1 MIASII
7 ALQAPETVSRV
18 MVLVVVVSITIS
30 SYSPSLDALVRVYS
44 VPFTVIL
51 ELFALYFAI
60 LITTE
65 STSSATVKV
74 MEAVLEEVPSL
85 MQELPFAS

>member
-7 ALQAPETVSRV
+7 ALQAPETVSRE

-44 VPFTVIL
+44 VPLMVTL
-51 ELFALYFAI
+51 EAFALYLAT

-65 STSSATVKV
+65 LTSSATVKLR
-74 MEAVLEEVPSL
+74 EAVTELVPSL